1 MARFLAMAVLKQAWL
16 CSSGLTKTFHFM
28 ARFLAMAELKQAW
41 LCSSGLMKTLDYL
54 VQKLCR
60 FFARNRVR
68 KGGTT
73 GAERRKWS
81 EGRGVRH
88 LSSCDSLP
96 FEARK
101 LRDRVAKGKVLSL
114 D

>member
-1 MARFLAMAVLKQAWL
+1 M
-16 CSSGLTKTFHFM
+16 
-28 ARFLAMAELKQAW
+28 
-41 LCSSGLMKTLDYL
+41 
-54 VQKLCR
+54 QKLCR

-68 KGGTT
+68 KGDAT

-81 EGRGVRH
+81 EERGVRH

-114 D
+114 DLACFARQKVGQKGENAAFYS

>member
-1 MARFLAMAVLKQAWL
+1 MSRAK
-16 CSSGLTKTFHFM
+16 
-28 ARFLAMAELKQAW
+28 
-41 LCSSGLMKTLDYL
+41 LDYL

-88 LSSCDSLP
+88 LSSYDSLP